1 MRSAR
6 GGARA
11 PDHQRHARPVIDVE
25 RHTIEAGIAALEG
38 RTAEAVSGYRRALSI
53 WGEMGLP
60 WDQAWATWTAVEA
73 SGRMSPEVRAWG
85 AAARTILEQL
95 DAHAIIAH
103 LDRALGTEGATPSP
117 AGGRTGGGPGSSEVA
132 ETA

>member
-1 MRSAR
+1 M
-6 GGARA
+6 
-11 PDHQRHARPVIDVE
+11 E
-25 RHTIEAGIAALEG
+25 RLTIEAGIDALEG
-38 RTAEAVSGYRRALSI
+38 RTAESVSGYRRALSI

-73 SGRMSPEVRAWG
+73 LGPAVPEVRAWG

-103 LDRALGTEGATPSP
+103 LDRALGTEGATPPRP
-117 AGGRTGGGPGSSEVA
+117 AAAAGGGPGSSEVA